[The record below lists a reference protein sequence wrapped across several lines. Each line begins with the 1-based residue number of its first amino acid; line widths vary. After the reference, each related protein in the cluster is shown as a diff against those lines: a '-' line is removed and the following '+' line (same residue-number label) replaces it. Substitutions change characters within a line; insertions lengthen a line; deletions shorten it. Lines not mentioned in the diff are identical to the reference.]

1 MLAALIR
8 RVVVRR
14 TPRDLALETT
24 TFSLSTQ
31 VPRPAERRADARILG
46 MLPTARLISDHRQD
60 FCRIRNISAGGLMA
74 EGAAPFAVG
83 ERVVVELN
91 SHQRIAGEIV
101 WTRDGA
107 VGVKFAEDVDLRELL
122 AARRPV
128 NGQTLRPPRLE
139 VTCGATVRIDGF
151 YHRVQVR
158 DISLAGMKIALE
170 VWPCVG
176 KNVVITIESFRAVKG
191 RIRWY
196 REGMVG
202 IVFDSPL
209 RFDELAAWMA
219 KRVEISSLKAG
230 AWEKRG
236 V

>member
-8 RVVVRR
+8 RAVARR
-14 TPRDLALETT
+14 APRDLALETT

-31 VPRPAERRADARILG
+31 VPRPAERRADARILA
-46 MLPTARLISDHRQD
+46 MLCTARLISDRGQD

-74 EGAAPFAVG
+74 EMKIPLPAG
-83 ERVVVELN
+83 EKVIVEIS
-91 SHQRIAGEIV
+91 SHQRIAGEVV
-101 WTRDGA
+101 WTRD
-107 VGVKFAEDVDLRELL
+107 VGVGIKFDEDVDLRALL

-128 NGQTLRPPRLE
+128 NGQTLRPPRLT

-151 YHRVQVR
+151 YYRVQVR
-158 DISLAGMKIALE
+158 DISLAGMKLALD

-176 KNVVITIESFRAVKG
+176 KSVVVTIESFRAVKG
-191 RIRWY
+191 RIRWS

-209 RFDELAAWMA
+209 GFDELAGWMA